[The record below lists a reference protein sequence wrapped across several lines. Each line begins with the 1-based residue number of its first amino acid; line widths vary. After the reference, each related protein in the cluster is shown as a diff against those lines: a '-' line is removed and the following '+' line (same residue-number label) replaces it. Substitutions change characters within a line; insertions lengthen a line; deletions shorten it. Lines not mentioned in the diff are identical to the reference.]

1 LSTHIYVSPDV
12 AEVRALH
19 PYLTRVSFRTL
30 PVGEQIAQQAE
41 TVRQAHATGDRRAR
55 MHLQSWWL
63 PAIGHPLDHVM
74 DMPLTD
80 SDARLALSRE
90 YGFADWDAVQRNGT
104 GTVDAAF
111 EQALDALLTGDL
123 AARAARLTEMPELAR
138 ARSAYGHR
146 STLLHYIGANGVESH
161 RQVTPLNA
169 TDMARLLIRHG
180 ADRHALRTCM
190 VNGQTAYMLAQ
201 TSAHPQEAGVM
212 AALLAAL
219 SVE

>member
-1 LSTHIYVSPDV
+1 
-12 AEVRALH
+12 
-19 PYLTRVSFRTL
+19 
-30 PVGEQIAQQAE
+30 
-41 TVRQAHATGDRRAR
+41 
-55 MHLQSWWL
+55 
-63 PAIGHPLDHVM
+63 M

-90 YGFADWDAVQRNGT
+90 YGFADWDAVQRDGA

-123 AARAARLTEMPELAR
+123 AARAARLTEMPELER

-161 RQVTPLNA
+161 RQVTPVNA
-169 TDMARLLIRHG
+169 ADMARLLIRHG